1 MAGANAAKVLSVV
14 TFPTVTKYDL
24 LSADALATAVRVSPR
39 LNWPTD
45 QMEVGDAFVIP
56 MVNGF
61 DPDGRPEANLRVYA
75 NKHGQRLGRKFSC
88 RKVEGGLAI
97 IRTA

>member
-1 MAGANAAKVLSVV
+1 
-14 TFPTVTKYDL
+14 
-24 LSADALATAVRVSPR
+24 
-39 LNWPTD
+39 
-45 QMEVGDAFVIP
+45 MEVGDAFVIP